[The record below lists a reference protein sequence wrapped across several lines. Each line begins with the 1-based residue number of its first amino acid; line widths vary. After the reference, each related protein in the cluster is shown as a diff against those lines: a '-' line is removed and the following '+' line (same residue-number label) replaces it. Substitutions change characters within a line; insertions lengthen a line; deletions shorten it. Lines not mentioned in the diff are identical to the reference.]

1 MNVVFSALN
10 PPYRNPDFPA
20 ATLLLLLA
28 ARSVTLGQALN
39 LSVSSSVKFGL
50 PNIFNK

>member
-39 LSVSSSVKFGL
+39 LSLCFL
-50 PNIFNK
+50 LCQIWPPQHI